1 MAKWFRRIAVWALM
15 LMLLCAATTTAFAYT
30 TLKNSTTFTV
40 NGKTIKASDV
50 AHQGTSGCWYYA
62 LYMYQKI
69 WGSDKSFSSTFGTSD
84 NILKNLSNAERKV
97 TVDNIKY
104 FIGKAKLGAVIR
116 VCGCTSSCSYWKND
130 GLQCGHEGHSMIL
143 VAKDADS
150 LTVVDNWGS
159 SVRTAKYTWK
169 EFYNGFGAKG
179 YTYFKYIKW
188 PGASQITAYQPY
200 TTLDSTPRIAKSIKE
215 KTGDAD
221 DDQCY
226 LKDEPREASNTVD
239 VAAKGTIIYL
249 SGAVKNSAGNT
260 WYKTEDG
267 YFIYSGDLEIL
278 EANATIKSEETYNV
292 VGVSKNSDC
301 YLKDK
306 PYEASDHHGK
316 SVAKGKSVTIVAK
329 VTNYHGNTWY
339 KTSDGKY
346 VYSGDVTTYTITPLF
361 DLNATFRNTEK
372 RDSHAAPY
380 VDSADVKSYAKDA
393 TVTATQFVVNSHGNI
408 WAKLSDGSYLC
419 FYDFSSGEN
428 KLKYVE
434 SDNAVK
440 VSDVKKPTGDL
451 DVGASFG
458 LRGVLKAE
466 IPFLSVSAWVMDRS
480 TLKEALPTVT
490 TKPGMTVRSVNL
502 NKEVAGININY
513 KVLFNKLPKGAY
525 DYFVT
530 AQMGF
535 TYNGKTFK
543 FGSENTYISS
553 SFTVGGASEPTTVKV
568 SSITITNP
576 IDFLTYGDV
585 YQFECEVSPSNATN
599 PDVTWSSSNTDILVI
614 GAESG
619 EVLYNTTCGSVTI
632 TATANDGSGV
642 SASTEVFVWPAL
654 YFDADIP
661 TCKVGEVT
669 TGTLT
674 ITSSPAFE
682 SVEIDSFDT
691 SIATASV
698 SGISIGVYEARIYG
712 VKAGETFL
720 SIDVTYPGGA
730 TFSSGQDFTVAE
742 PTKVQFIAVY
752 NLKSEMTLGEVC
764 DITIDALPADHDCG
778 SWSWD
783 YDGNILTIPDNGV
796 YWDDDGKLHIVFEAI
811 GTGTTTFTI
820 TAEDGSGAT
829 YSNPV
834 TVVDSASKVQNI
846 TMSATSGLTAQPGG
860 TVTVP
865 VSISNPDNVALGL
878 VSLRFALPTGV
889 TVSDAAVCGVAA
901 DASVL
906 TEGNP
911 TIIVAADDGIQG
923 SGQVVNV
930 TFSVD
935 ATASFPLSIS
945 MHPVVCELSS
955 ETEVYLD
962 TFTASIAEASSRIPG
977 DVNDDGKVSYADL
990 LRLAKYLANWDGI
1003 TINDA
1008 NADCNGD
1015 SKVSYADLLRLAK
1028 YLANWDIEL
1037 K

>member
-1 MAKWFRRIAVWALM
+1 MKKWFRRIAVWALM
-15 LMLLCAATTTAFAYT
+15 LMLLCAATSTAFAYT

-50 AHQGTSGCWYYA
+50 AWQDYDGCWYYA

-188 PGASQITAYQPY
+188 PGASQITAYQP
-200 TTLDSTPRIAKSIKE
+200 E
-215 KTGDAD
+215 
-221 DDQCY
+221 
-226 LKDEPREASNTVD
+226 
-239 VAAKGTIIYL
+239 
-249 SGAVKNSAGNT
+249 
-260 WYKTEDG
+260 
-267 YFIYSGDLEIL
+267 
-278 EANATIKSEETYNV
+278 
-292 VGVSKNSDC
+292 
-301 YLKDK
+301 
-306 PYEASDHHGK
+306 
-316 SVAKGKSVTIVAK
+316 
-329 VTNYHGNTWY
+329 
-339 KTSDGKY
+339 
-346 VYSGDVTTYTITPLF
+346 
-361 DLNATFRNTEK
+361 
-372 RDSHAAPY
+372 
-380 VDSADVKSYAKDA
+380 
-393 TVTATQFVVNSHGNI
+393 
-408 WAKLSDGSYLC
+408 
-419 FYDFSSGEN
+419 
-428 KLKYVE
+428 
-434 SDNAVK
+434 VK
-440 VSDVKKPTGDL
+440 VSNITITNPVTALMYGDAYQFFCEVSPSNAKDTSVTWTSSNEDVIWISSTYGDVFYEGKVGTTTITATANDGSGVKASC
-451 DVGASFG
+451 DVYIYPDIYIQD
-458 LRGVLKAE
+458 E
-466 IPFLSVSAWVMDRS
+466 LSVASVGEWTTGYVYITSSPAYDGISIYGADGSESVAYV
-480 TLKEALPTVT
+480 EAYDVSDVWG
-490 TKPGMTVRSVNL
+490 KGWYQVNL
-502 NKEVAGININY
+502 YGVSPGSA
-513 KVLFNKLPKGAY
+513 VLWIDVY
-525 DYFVT
+525 
-530 AQMGF
+530 
-535 TYNGKTFK
+535 YNNFSTC
-543 FGSENTYISS
+543 SS
-553 SFTVGGASEPTTVKV
+553 YGLIATVEDGTKV

-576 IDFLTYGDV
+576 TSFLTYGDA
-585 YQFECEVSPSNATN
+585 YQFFCDVYPSDADNAS
-599 PDVTWSSSNTDILVI
+599 VTWTSSNENVI
-614 GAESG
+614 WISSDGTVWYQG
-619 EVLYNTTCGSVTI
+619 QFGTTTI

-642 SASTEVFVWPAL
+642 SASCDVTVVPDL
-654 YFDADIP
+654 TFDADLP
-661 TCKVGEVT
+661 TGKMGRTVQ
-669 TGTLT
+669 GTAT
-674 ITSSPAFE
+674 VSSSPAYAY
-682 SVEIDSFDT
+682 VNIYTTDPN
-691 SIATASV
+691 IATISAVDNGYGTFDLSITGV
-698 SGISIGVYEARIYG
+698 S
-712 VKAGETFL
+712 AGTTVMW
-720 SIDVTYPGGA
+720 IDVTYPNGD
-730 TFSSGQDFTVAE
+730 TYSSGYFVTIDEPRYVQSIDLYGLPAE
-742 PTKVQFIAVY
+742 LQ
-752 NLKSEMTLGEVC
+752 LGEVY
-764 DITIDALPADHDCG
+764 DFYYVVSPADHDCDAFYYSYDTSILQMLG
-778 SWSWD
+778 D
-783 YDGNILTIPDNGV
+783 QAYYDADGN
-796 YWDDDGKLHIVFEAI
+796 LHIPIKAI
-811 GTGTTTFTI
+811 GVGSTTLEVEADIGTC
-820 TAEDGSGAT
+820 DGV
-829 YSNPV
+829 NV

-865 VSISNPDNVALGL
+865 VSITNPDNVALGL

-911 TIIVAADDGIQG
+911 TIIVAADGGIQG

-955 ETEVYLD
+955 EKEVYLD
-962 TFTASIAEASSRIPG
+962 TFTTSIAEASSRIPG